1 MSRLLNKTLYVRTLS
16 GIALL
21 IVVLGTVLWSPYSM
35 LALGVFLTAGIM
47 REFYRIGRLTGAR
60 PLTTYPIVV
69 GAAIVVLAFLIK
81 TGTLAPVCLA
91 AALPAVFVLFIAE
104 LYRKQPSPL
113 TNIAWEIAGIVYAAV
128 PMALFVT
135 LPVAVRGAAIDYS
148 PAVLLSILF
157 IVWANDVGAYLF
169 GVAFGRRKLFER
181 ISPNKS
187 WEGFFGGVACAVG
200 VGMLVALWQDASVP
214 AWAGAGG
221 IVAVTGV
228 FGDLVESM
236 FKRSVGIKD
245 SGNIL
250 PGHGGFLDRF
260 AALILALPFVYT
272 YFSIIFTL

>member
-1 MSRLLNKTLYVRTLS
+1 
-16 GIALL
+16 
-21 IVVLGTVLWSPYSM
+21 
-35 LALGVFLTAGIM
+35 M

-169 GVAFGRRKLFER
+169 GVAFGRRQTVRAHLPEQIVGR
-181 ISPNKS
+181 ILRRGSLRRGRGYAGRAVAGRFGSGMGRGRGNRRRYR
-187 WEGFFGGVACAVG
+187 GFRRPGRIHVQTFGRNQR
-200 VGMLVALWQDASVP
+200 LREHS
-214 AWAGAGG
+214 
-221 IVAVTGV
+221 
-228 FGDLVESM
+228 
-236 FKRSVGIKD
+236 
-245 SGNIL
+245 SGTRRL
-250 PGHGGFLDRF
+250 PGSLRRADFGIAFCLHLF
-260 AALILALPFVYT
+260 
-272 YFSIIFTL
+272 

>member
-81 TGTLAPVCLA
+81 TGTLVPVCLA
-91 AALPAVFVLFIAE
+91 ATLPLVFVLFIAE

-135 LPVAVRGAAIDYS
+135 LPVAVRGAEIDYS

-187 WEGFFGGVACAVG
+187 WEGFFGG
-200 VGMLVALWQDASVP
+200 GMLVALWQDASVP

-260 AALILALPFVYT
+260 DALILALPFVYT

>member
-148 PAVLLSILF
+148 CLSSGPTT
-157 IVWANDVGAYLF
+157 WALTCSAWRSDGANCSS
-169 GVAFGRRKLFER
+169 A
-181 ISPNKS
+181 SPRTNR
-187 WEGFFGGVACAVG
+187 G
-200 VGMLVALWQDASVP
+200 
-214 AWAGAGG
+214 
-221 IVAVTGV
+221 
-228 FGDLVESM
+228 
-236 FKRSVGIKD
+236 KD
-245 SGNIL
+245 SSAG
-250 PGHGGFLDRF
+250 
-260 AALILALPFVYT
+260 
-272 YFSIIFTL
+272 

>member
-21 IVVLGTVLWSPYSM
+21 IVVLGMVLWSPYSM

-91 AALPAVFVLFIAE
+91 ATLPLVFVLFIAE

-135 LPVAVRGAAIDYS
+135 LPVAVRGAEIDYS

-187 WEGFFGGVACAVG
+187 WE
-200 VGMLVALWQDASVP
+200 
-214 AWAGAGG
+214 
-221 IVAVTGV
+221 
-228 FGDLVESM
+228 
-236 FKRSVGIKD
+236 
-245 SGNIL
+245 
-250 PGHGGFLDRF
+250 
-260 AALILALPFVYT
+260 
-272 YFSIIFTL
+272 